1 MVEDKKIK
9 VILIDD
15 EKSFCELLSFV
26 LKKEGFEVNC
36 YNNSQEALLN
46 IVSEKPDLIILDLD
60 MPVLN
65 GFSLLEH
72 IKKDIK
78 EIHPKILIV
87 TNLKYT
93 DSGIPIDENY
103 VKSLGANGLI
113 HKTGDLDEM
122 IRKIKEIIQLN
133 S

>member
-1 MVEDKKIK
+1 MPEEKAIK
-9 VILIDD
+9 VVIIDD

-26 LKKEGFEVNC
+26 LKKEGFEVSC

-46 IVSEKPDLIILDLD
+46 IVYEKPELIILDLD

-78 EIHPKILIV
+78 EIHSKILIV

-93 DSGIPIDENY
+93 DSGILIDENY

-122 IRKIKEIIQLN
+122 IRKIKEITQLN

>member
-1 MVEDKKIK
+1 MGEEKIIK
-9 VILIDD
+9 AVIIDD

-26 LKKEGFEVNC
+26 LKKEGFEIKC
-36 YNNSQEALLN
+36 YNDPQEALLN
-46 IVSEKPDLIILDLD
+46 IVSDKPDLILLDLT
-60 MPVLN
+60 MPILN

-72 IKKDIK
+72 LKKDLK

-103 VKSLGANGLI
+103 AQSIGADGLI

-122 IRKIKEIIQLN
+122 IKKIKQVI
-133 S
+133 

>member
-1 MVEDKKIK
+1 MANEKTIKI
-9 VILIDD
+9 VIIDD

-26 LKKEGFEVNC
+26 LKKEGFEIKC
-36 YNNSQEALLN
+36 YNDPQEALLN
-46 IVSEKPDLIILDLD
+46 IVSDKPDLIILDLA

-72 IKKDIK
+72 LKKDLQ
-78 EIHPKILIV
+78 EINPKILIV

-103 VKSLGANGLI
+103 AQSLGVDGLI
-113 HKTGDLDEM
+113 HKTGDLYEM
-122 IRKIKEIIQLN
+122 VKKIKQVI
-133 S
+133 

>member
-1 MVEDKKIK
+1 MANEKAIKI
-9 VILIDD
+9 VIIDD

-26 LKKEGFEVNC
+26 LKKEGFEIKC
-36 YNNSQEALLN
+36 YNDPQEALLN
-46 IVSEKPDLIILDLD
+46 IVSDKPDLIILDLA

-72 IKKDIK
+72 LKKDLQ

-103 VKSLGANGLI
+103 AQSLGVDGLI

-122 IRKIKEIIQLN
+122 VKKIKQVI
-133 S
+133 

>member
-1 MVEDKKIK
+1 MAEKTAIKI
-9 VILIDD
+9 VIIDD

-26 LKKEGFEVNC
+26 LKKEDFDVKC
-36 YNNSQEALLN
+36 YTDSKDALLN
-46 IVSEKPDLIILDLD
+46 IISDKPDLILLDLA
-60 MPVLN
+60 MPEMN

-72 IKKDIK
+72 LKKDLK

-93 DSGIPIDENY
+93 DSGMLIDDNY
-103 VKSLGANGLI
+103 AKLIGAQGII
-113 HKTGDLDEM
+113 HKTGDLGE
-122 IRKIKEIIQLN
+122 IVKKIKEVI

>member
-1 MVEDKKIK
+1 MANEKTIKI
-9 VILIDD
+9 VIIDD

-26 LKKEGFEVNC
+26 LKKEGFEIKC
-36 YNNSQEALLN
+36 YNDPQEALLN
-46 IVSEKPDLIILDLD
+46 IVSDKPDLIILDLA

-72 IKKDIK
+72 LKKDLQ
-78 EIHPKILIV
+78 EINPKILIV

-103 VKSLGANGLI
+103 AKSLGVDGLI

-122 IRKIKEIIQLN
+122 VKKIKQVI
-133 S
+133 

>member
-1 MVEDKKIK
+1 MGEEKIIK
-9 VILIDD
+9 AVIIDD

-26 LKKEGFEVNC
+26 LKKEGFEIKC
-36 YNNSQEALLN
+36 YNDPQEALLN
-46 IVSEKPDLIILDLD
+46 IVSDKPDLIILDLS

-72 IKKDIK
+72 LKKDLK

-103 VKSLGANGLI
+103 AQSIGADGLI

-122 IRKIKEIIQLN
+122 IKKIKQVI
-133 S
+133 

>member
-1 MVEDKKIK
+1 MANEKAIKI
-9 VILIDD
+9 IIIDD

-26 LKKEGFEVNC
+26 LKKEGFEVK
-36 YNNSQEALLN
+36 YYIDPQEALLN
-46 IVSEKPDLIILDLD
+46 IVSDKPNLIILDLA

-72 IKKDIK
+72 LKKDLQ

-93 DSGIPIDENY
+93 DSGILIDENY
-103 VKSLGANGLI
+103 AKSLGVDGLI

-122 IRKIKEIIQLN
+122 VKKIKQVI
-133 S
+133 

>member
-1 MVEDKKIK
+1 MANEKAIKI
-9 VILIDD
+9 IIIDD

-26 LKKEGFEVNC
+26 LKKEGFEVK
-36 YNNSQEALLN
+36 YYIDPQEALLN
-46 IVSEKPDLIILDLD
+46 IVSDKPNLIILDLA

-72 IKKDIK
+72 LKKDLQ

-103 VKSLGANGLI
+103 TKSLGVDGLI

-122 IRKIKEIIQLN
+122 VKKIKQVI
-133 S
+133 

>member
-1 MVEDKKIK
+1 MANEKATKI
-9 VILIDD
+9 VIIDD

-26 LKKEGFEVNC
+26 LKKEGFEIKC
-36 YNNSQEALLN
+36 YNDPQEALLN
-46 IVSEKPDLIILDLD
+46 IVSDKPDLIILDLA

-65 GFSLLEH
+65 GFTILEH
-72 IKKDIK
+72 LKKDLQ
-78 EIHPKILIV
+78 EINPKILIV

-103 VKSLGANGLI
+103 AQSLGVDGLI

-122 IRKIKEIIQLN
+122 VKKIKQVI
-133 S
+133 

>member
-1 MVEDKKIK
+1 MANEKAIKI
-9 VILIDD
+9 VVIDD

-26 LKKEGFEVNC
+26 LKKEGFDTKC
-36 YNNSQEALLN
+36 YTDPQEALLN
-46 IVSEKPDLIILDLD
+46 IVSDKPDLIILDLA

-72 IKKDIK
+72 LKKDLP

-103 VKSLGANGLI
+103 AKSLGVDGLI

-122 IRKIKEIIQLN
+122 VKKIKQVI
-133 S
+133 

>member
-1 MVEDKKIK
+1 MANEKAIKI
-9 VILIDD
+9 VIIDD

-26 LKKEGFEVNC
+26 LKKEGFEIKC
-36 YNNSQEALLN
+36 YNDPQEALLN
-46 IVSEKPDLIILDLD
+46 IVSDKPDLIILDLA

-72 IKKDIK
+72 LKKDLQ
-78 EIHPKILIV
+78 EINPKILIV

-103 VKSLGANGLI
+103 AKSLGVDGLI
-113 HKTGDLDEM
+113 HKTGDLDDM
-122 IRKIKEIIQLN
+122 VKKIKQVI
-133 S
+133 

>member
-1 MVEDKKIK
+1 MANEKAIKI
-9 VILIDD
+9 VIIDD

-26 LKKEGFEVNC
+26 LKKEGFDVKC
-36 YNNSQEALLN
+36 YTDPQEALLN
-46 IVSEKPDLIILDLD
+46 IVSDKPDLIILDLA

-65 GFSLLEH
+65 GFTILEH
-72 IKKDIK
+72 LKKDIQ
-78 EIHPKILIV
+78 EINPKILIV

-103 VKSLGANGLI
+103 AKFLGVDGLI

-122 IRKIKEIIQLN
+122 VKKIKQVI
-133 S
+133 

>member
-1 MVEDKKIK
+1 MANEKAIKI
-9 VILIDD
+9 VIIDD

-26 LKKEGFEVNC
+26 LKKEGFEIKC
-36 YNNSQEALLN
+36 YNDPQEALLN
-46 IVSEKPDLIILDLD
+46 IVSDKPDLIILDLA

-72 IKKDIK
+72 LKKDLQ
-78 EIHPKILIV
+78 EINPKILIV

-103 VKSLGANGLI
+103 AKSLGVDGLI

-122 IRKIKEIIQLN
+122 VKKIKQVI
-133 S
+133 

>member
-1 MVEDKKIK
+1 MANEKTIKI
-9 VILIDD
+9 VIIDD

-26 LKKEGFEVNC
+26 LKKEGFDTK
-36 YNNSQEALLN
+36 YYTDPQEALLN
-46 IVSEKPDLIILDLD
+46 IVSDKPDLIILDLA

-72 IKKDIK
+72 LKKDIQ
-78 EIHPKILIV
+78 EINPKILIV

-103 VKSLGANGLI
+103 AKFLGVDGLI
-113 HKTGDLDEM
+113 YKTGDLDEM
-122 IRKIKEIIQLN
+122 VKKIKQVI
-133 S
+133 